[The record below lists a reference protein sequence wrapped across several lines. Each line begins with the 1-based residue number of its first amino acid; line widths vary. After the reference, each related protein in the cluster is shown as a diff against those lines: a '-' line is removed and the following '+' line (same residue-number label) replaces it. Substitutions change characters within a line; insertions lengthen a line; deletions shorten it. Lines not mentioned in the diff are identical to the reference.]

1 MIRISDKAQCCGCT
15 ACVTACPKQCIVMR
29 RDREGFDYPMA
40 NPDLCVECGLCEKI
54 CPVLNQ
60 NADCGLDSAPI
71 ATYAARNEG
80 QLEKSSS
87 GGLFPLL
94 AAAFIQR
101 GASVCGAVVDETCGV
116 AHVEVVDMAGIERL
130 KGSKYVQS
138 DLYSILEDVKCLLE
152 EGREVLFSGTP
163 CQVAGLKAY
172 LRKDYSN
179 LYTVDFACHGVP
191 SPGLWELYRKNIE
204 KCHGDTLVNVDFR
217 DKTSSWRH
225 YNIRYDFRTN
235 HSVSTLAV
243 DDPYMAL
250 FYQDMTLRPS
260 CYNCSF
266 RAGKSG
272 SDLTLSDLWN
282 VEKAAPAM
290 NDDRGVSGVMINT
303 AAGERLWEMIAPL
316 LMVEPISEAALKAS
330 NGGFSGSIEIPQR
343 RQEFFKGMYS
353 ATDIHKWMKSFVVK
367 KPLYIRAYRSIRKT
381 LSTLKRRILK

>member
-1 MIRISDKAQCCGCT
+1 MIRISDKALCCGCT
-15 ACVTACPKQCIVMR
+15 ACVTVCPKQCIVMR

-54 CPVLNQ
+54 CPVLNKQ
-60 NADCGLDSAPI
+60 TDAHANPI
-71 ATYAARNEG
+71 AIYAARNEV
-80 QLEKSSS
+80 QFEKSSS

-94 AAAFIQR
+94 AEAFIQR

-138 DLYSILEDVKCLLE
+138 DLYSILEDVKSLLD
-152 EGREVLFSGTP
+152 EGTEVLFSGTP
-163 CQVAGLKAY
+163 CQVAGLKSY
-172 LRKDYSN
+172 LRTDYDN

-191 SPGLWELYRKNIE
+191 SPGLWELYRRNVE
-204 KCHGDTLVNVDFR
+204 KRYGDSLTNVDFR

-225 YNIRYDFRTN
+225 YNIRYDFR
-235 HSVSTLAV
+235 SRSSISTPAV

-260 CYNCSF
+260 CYNCSL
-266 RAGKSG
+266 RGGKSG
-272 SDLTLSDLWN
+272 SDLTISDLWN

-290 NDDRGVSGVMINT
+290 NDDRGVSGVMVNT
-303 AAGERLWEMIAPL
+303 AAGEKLLDMIKPL
-316 LMVEPISEAALKAS
+316 LWVEPISEEALKAS
-330 NGGFSGSIEIPQR
+330 NGGFAGVTVIPQR

-353 ATDIHKWMKSFVVK
+353 ATDIYKWMKSFVVK
-367 KPLYIRAYRSIRKT
+367 KPLYLRVYRAIRRT